1 MAEVRSE
8 FRSDVLEFAPEDAV
22 FGGTACRVMGCGRT
36 ARGGGLCQGHLQRWN
51 NQGHP
56 DLQRFIGSTDPRWPR
71 QQPNQH
77 CRVLGCGYGSARG
90 RRPGRGRRLGSRVPA
105 RCLADA
111 PTRLRRRPHTAI
123 RRIPQPWLRDL
134 IERWVRWRLSTGLC
148 RETGGGRPVV
158 VITRFAGFLA
168 DIGVERID
176 QIDRSVLKRY
186 LADLRGDSVGT
197 QWRSAHLGLLNRFFA
212 AIRQHR
218 WDTALPADAMFCTED
233 HPKRAERLPRALAEH
248 VMAQLEHPDN
258 LARFDDPALQ
268 NPSENPSDLRT
279 QANLRLG
286 KARGTAQSAGPW

>member
-1 MAEVRSE
+1 MSSNSHPRTRCSAGRRAGSWDAGARPAAAACVKGICNVGTTRDTRTCSGS
-8 FRSDVLEFAPEDAV
+8 SDLPI
-22 FGGTACRVMGCGRT
+22 
-36 ARGGGLCQGHLQRWN
+36 RGGRGN
-51 NQGHP
+51 NRTSTAGFWVAAT
-56 DLQRFIGSTDPRWPR
+56 DLRAVADLAEAGGWEAEYPRDVWR
-71 QQPNQH
+71 M
-77 CRVLGCGYGSARG
+77 
-90 RRPGRGRRLGSRVPA
+90 RRLGYDGDR
-105 RCLADA
+105 
-111 PTRLRRRPHTAI
+111 TLRFAA
-123 RRIPQPWLRDL
+123 IPQPWLRDL
-134 IERWVRWRLSTGLC
+134 TKRWVRWRLSTGLC
-148 RETGGGRPVV
+148 RATGGGRPVV

-197 QWRSAHLGLLNRFFA
+197 QRRSAHLGLLNRIFA